1 MNTNPNEMQVIS
13 VPDGSIRDYVDGK
26 FRKDTP
32 EEYVR
37 QTIEKRLINEHKYKR
52 EQIKIEFGLKL
63 GSRKPRAD
71 IVVFPK
77 DSPEMTQDQVW
88 LIVECKK
95 ESVEP
100 RNRKDGVDQ
109 LKSYMSACP
118 NCEWGMWT
126 NGKYKV
132 KVENAVTTY
141 FSEPK
146 FAKFSVVRECEIQIG
161 PSSYKAD
168 IVLRDEEGNFITIAE
183 CKSQRGPNH
192 RPEPLKSYLCATDT
206 SYGIFAPSTNR
217 DSWIFYENLRHNRFR
232 RIERSD
238 FEKGVLDQVEDE

>member
-1 MNTNPNEMQVIS
+1 MSRMKAIQIPFTPRWSVGNSEKARKDAAAIQKVVRNARSS
-13 VPDGSIRDYVDGK
+13 VPS
-26 FRKDTP
+26 
-32 EEYVR
+32 
-37 QTIEKRLINEHKYKR
+37 
-52 EQIKIEFGLKL
+52 
-63 GSRKPRAD
+63 
-71 IVVFPK
+71 
-77 DSPEMTQDQVW
+77 
-88 LIVECKK
+88 
-95 ESVEP
+95 SVE
-100 RNRKDGVDQ
+100 N
-109 LKSYMSACP
+109 LMLS
-118 NCEWGMWT
+118 E
-126 NGKYKV
+126 V

-232 RIERSD
+232 QIERSD
-238 FEKGVLDQVEDE
+238 FEKGILELSRKMNRFSGSK